1 MPSEKPL
8 PREKGGKDSFRGHPY
23 GSPRSGRGP
32 RQSAV
37 VLPVATSNSSI
48 AGINI
53 AIVAKAYAP
62 AIAKKTQWD
71 CPSRKLVIA

>member
-8 PREKGGKDSFRGHPY
+8 PREKGKILLGLRPD
-23 GSPRSGRGP
+23 GSPRNNGAA

-53 AIVAKAYAP
+53 AIVAKA
-62 AIAKKTQWD
+62 
-71 CPSRKLVIA
+71 